1 MTNIKKKG
9 SRAEVYHGNALMT
22 TGGLMKKDL
31 LKNKHGHIV
40 SSKKVKHSK
49 DPNKN
54 PLLAMGLLAKRRS
67 KKFGPNYL
75 NNNSTKKSKENSK
88 RNLNSN
94 SKKSAGYFQPL
105 INIFQ

>member
-9 SRAEVYHGNALMT
+9 SRAEVFHGNALMT
-22 TGGLMKKDL
+22 TGGLMRKDL

-40 SSKKVKHSK
+40 STAKVKHSK
-49 DPNKN
+49 DPKKN

-67 KKFGPNYL
+67 KKFGPNYSKNNSIKS
-75 NNNSTKKSKENSK
+75 NNNSIRKSQ
-88 RNLNSN
+88 RN
-94 SKKSAGYFQPL
+94 SKKNDSYFKSL